1 MQNSY
6 NEDFYLIW
14 IYFQLFKLY
23 KKNQRNKFFEKERR
37 KRKKIIYNIIIYTY
51 NILLNFFK
59 IQLI

>member
-37 KRKKIIYNIIIYTY
+37 KRKKIIYT
-51 NILLNFFK
+51 
-59 IQLI
+59 